1 MLITARQEQIQHKD
15 HFLAVQAQRD
25 REEFERVLR
34 SVGEKHTPYIIIAQS
49 MHVSVLK

>member
-1 MLITARQEQIQHKD
+1 MNTLTHTRADTEHMLITARQEQIQHKE

-34 SVGEKHTPYIIIAQS
+34 SVGEKHTP
-49 MHVSVLK
+49 